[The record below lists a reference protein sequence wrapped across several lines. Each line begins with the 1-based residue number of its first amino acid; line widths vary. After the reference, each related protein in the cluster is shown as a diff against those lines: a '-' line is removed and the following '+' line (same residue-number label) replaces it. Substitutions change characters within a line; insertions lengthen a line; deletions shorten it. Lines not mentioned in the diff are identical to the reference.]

1 MTVRFARAIAV
12 GLATPLI
19 AGAVLFAGVDRLE
32 AQTGTCR
39 YIYDKALYEKC
50 LKDRARRIKP
60 GLKPMGQVQ
69 RADKPA
75 RQEGVGRGRRQ

>member
-19 AGAVLFAGVDRLE
+19 AVAVLFAGVDRLK
-32 AQTGTCR
+32 AQAAPCHYGGYTG
-39 YIYDKALYEKC
+39 KC
-50 LKDRARRIKP
+50 PKVRGQRIKP
-60 GLKPMGQVQ
+60 GIKPALRAQ

-75 RQEGVGRGRRQ
+75 RQEGVGRGRRR